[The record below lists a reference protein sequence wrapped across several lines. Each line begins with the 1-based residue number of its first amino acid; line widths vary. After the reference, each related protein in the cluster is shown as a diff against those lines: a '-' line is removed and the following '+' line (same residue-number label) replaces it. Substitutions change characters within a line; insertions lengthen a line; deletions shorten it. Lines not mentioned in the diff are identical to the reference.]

1 MPASV
6 AAYCA
11 GQQDPKLFW
20 GMHEWLFA
28 NQGGWSSATDAADQ
42 FRKQALALKADGT
55 KYDACLT
62 ADTTK
67 AAIQKDIQDGGNLGV
82 SGTPA
87 FFINDWFLS
96 GAYPFADFQKIIDK
110 AQQGIHPPPT
120 PTPLPA
126 GANFYDADPARA
138 GFTFDSSPTLGS
150 TSAPL
155 VMLAFDDFKSP
166 GAAAY
171 AKDVEAVLRDKYV
184 TPGQVRVVYKFYA
197 SEAPKA
203 AAAALCAAYQQKFWE
218 FRDALLTHQSEW
230 KDGDTA
236 AMTGYAKTLGLD
248 EAKFSKCLAD
258 PATQAEIDSATEFSR
273 QVGVPEVPAFLFI
286 DVKQGRPVASVIGA
300 RTISEFDTKI
310 QTALNPAPVPTAT
323 PAK

>member
-1 MPASV
+1 M
-6 AAYCA
+6 
-11 GQQDPKLFW
+11 FW

-28 NQGGWSSATDAADQ
+28 NQDGWSGAEDAAAK
-42 FRKQALALKADGT
+42 FRTQALALKVDGA

-67 AAIQKDIQDGGNLGV
+67 AAIQKDVQDAENLGV

-96 GAYPFADFQKIIDK
+96 GAYPFADFQKAIDK

-150 TSAPL
+150 STAPL

-166 GAAAY
+166 GGAAY
-171 AKDVEAVLRDKYV
+171 AKDIEAALRDKYV
-184 TPGQVRVVYKFYA
+184 KTGQVRVVYKFYA
-197 SEAPKA
+197 AQSPKA
-203 AAAALCAAYQQKFWE
+203 AVASLCAGYQQKFWE
-218 FRDALLTHQSEW
+218 FRDALLAHQAEW
-230 KDGDTA
+230 QDGDTA
-236 AMTGYAKTLGLD
+236 AMTGYAKSLGLD

-258 PATQAEIDSATEFSR
+258 PATQAEIDAATDFAR
-273 QVGVPEVPAFLFI
+273 QVGVPDVPAFLFM
-286 DVKQGRPVASVIGA
+286 DVKQGQPVASVLGA
-300 RTISEFDTKI
+300 RTIADFDTKI
-310 QTALNPAPVPTAT
+310 QPALNPAPAATAAPAPTAT